1 MKLRLAFAAALFST
15 AALAQS
21 PPAAPPA
28 LPATFPVSIS
38 DQDTANIRQVC
49 DIARA
54 SGTVNL
60 ETAGGVTQYCVA
72 LINRFASAAADH
84 KKAAEAKPAEVK
96 PPEEPKK

>member
-1 MKLRLAFAAALFST
+1 MKLRLAFVATLFST

-21 PPAAPPA
+21 LPAAPPA
-28 LPATFPVSIS
+28 PATFPVPVSG
-38 DQDTANIRQVC
+38 QDTANLRQVC

-54 SGTVNL
+54 SGAVNL
-60 ETAGGVTQYCVA
+60 ETASGVTQYCVA
-72 LINRFASAAADH
+72 LINRIVAAEADH